1 MLVITILCFS
11 IFYFSNNVE
20 FFKTLLPVF
29 ILIFLSSIKFLPMMS
44 RLILAFQKI
53 KFNESAL
60 NRINDL
66 SNKVIKNNFNEKNEV
81 NFNKFVNL
89 KM

>member
-1 MLVITILCFS
+1 
-11 IFYFSNNVE
+11 
-20 FFKTLLPVF
+20 
-29 ILIFLSSIKFLPMMS
+29 MMS

-66 SNKVIKNNFNEKNEV
+66 SNKVIKNNFNEKKRKLILINLLILKNV
-81 NFNKFVNL
+81 TFYYQKKNKKKLFL
-89 KM
+89 KI

>member
-1 MLVITILCFS
+1 
-11 IFYFSNNVE
+11 
-20 FFKTLLPVF
+20 
-29 ILIFLSSIKFLPMMS
+29 MMS

-81 NFNKFVNL
+81 NFNKFVNFKNVTFYYQKKEQKKIIFKNL
-89 KM
+89 NF